1 MCLCPRIRF
10 LGKVQFSGD
19 QSVFGWQMGSSV
31 QQCLWCPCT
40 ITPVWCSLYSPV
52 SWKALL
58 IYQSKLVSHRVPWQT
73 QHYILKFWKTFYNSF
88 GAYSRSIVVVLD
100 ASTDV
105 LQTRKSSMVLTWGG
119 QGKVNISTL
128 FWSHQLNFL
137 LDHSP
142 LKRWK
147 STVWWQKWSSVNQEK
162 NPSHFVELNHCSEF
176 AARHSNNQSHGLA
189 NELVFSTGFV
199 LKVCSTPHFTVENA
213 DGWCCVVLFIKYT
226 DTVYYQAYLK
236 YP

>member
-1 MCLCPRIRF
+1 MYLKTGRAKPRGHQRYPTVSHGFHLLLATEQTELNKTKFANTHFSLAKKHHQDTVGAFLYKTTPCNTYMCLCPRIRF

-58 IYQSKLVSHRVPWQT
+58 IYQSKLVSHRVLWQT

-105 LQTRKSSMVLTWGG
+105 LQTRKSSMVLTGG
-119 QGKVNISTL
+119 AGES
-128 FWSHQLNFL
+128 
-137 LDHSP
+137 
-142 LKRWK
+142 
-147 STVWWQKWSSVNQEK
+147 
-162 NPSHFVELNHCSEF
+162 
-176 AARHSNNQSHGLA
+176 
-189 NELVFSTGFV
+189 
-199 LKVCSTPHFTVENA
+199 
-213 DGWCCVVLFIKYT
+213 
-226 DTVYYQAYLK
+226 
-236 YP
+236 